1 MRSLKPFN
9 ICRLK
14 TWAAAG
20 LFGLAASA
28 VPQPAG
34 AVLGGRE
41 GGPQQA
47 STIMVL
53 SNRGGVCSGVV
64 VAQNAVLTAA
74 HCAGAR
80 AEIRIHWRDGSGE
93 PVLIEPATVTIHP
106 GYVASAIAERRP
118 SVDLALIRLTQPL
131 PSRFAPAQLSDAPWP
146 RAGES
151 VTLAGYG
158 VLREGDPRSTGVYRS
173 AGLNAVEPYGP
184 GRILLWASDPATGDQ
199 RPGAGA
205 CQGDSGGPMFN
216 AGGQIV
222 AITSWSTGKTKGG
235 CGMLSQG
242 ILLKP
247 QRGWIDATLNR
258 WQSEASWFTKP

>member
-1 MRSLKPFN
+1 MRSLKPFK
-9 ICRLK
+9 ICGLR
-14 TWAAAG
+14 TWAVAG
-20 LFGLAASA
+20 LFGLVASV
-28 VPQPAG
+28 VPQPVG
-34 AVLGGRE
+34 AVLGGRD

-47 STIMVL
+47 STLMVL

-74 HCAGAR
+74 HCVGAR
-80 AEIRIHWRDGSGE
+80 AEIRIHWRDASGE

-106 GYVASAIAERRP
+106 GYVAGAIAERRP
-118 SVDLALIRLTQPL
+118 SVDLALIRLPQAL
-131 PSRFAPAQLSDAPWP
+131 PSRFSPAQLSDAPWP
-146 RAGES
+146 RADDP

-158 VLREGDPRSTGVYRS
+158 VLREGDPRTTGTYRS
-173 AGLNAVEPYGP
+173 ANLNAVEPYGP
-184 GRILLWASDPATGDQ
+184 GRILLWASNPATSGQ

-222 AITSWSTGKTKGG
+222 AVTSWSTGATKGG
-235 CGMLSQG
+235 CGLLSQG

-247 QRGWIDATLNR
+247 QRAWIDATLSR
-258 WQSEASWFTKP
+258 WQSQANWFTKR